1 MNWQSSTQWLQGI
14 NCKRWA
20 ARQSPSWTS
29 TANQI
34 RLLLEL
40 VTVQPSHAATRT
52 RLKGKVNFKNIF
64 LLPAKSLNSGST
76 KASRGPLMLSRFRD
90 WFQMGSVP
98 LWLKTYFQTNVVSDK
113 EIPRWFLLII
123 STGLWRTEVTF
134 IPRQAAGMGRREAIF
149 YCHEEQFVKW
159 LEAAPETT

>member
-40 VTVQPSHAATRT
+40 VTAQPSHAATRT

-90 WFQMGSVP
+90 RFQIGNVP
-98 LWLKTYFQTNVVSDK
+98 LWLKTYFQTNVLSDRNVFALQRDTK
-113 EIPRWFLLII
+113 VVPVNHFYRVVKNWSHLYSQAGCRDGEKGGCSLL
-123 STGLWRTEVTF
+123 SGRT
-134 IPRQAAGMGRREAIF
+134 I
-149 YCHEEQFVKW
+149 C
-159 LEAAPETT
+159 